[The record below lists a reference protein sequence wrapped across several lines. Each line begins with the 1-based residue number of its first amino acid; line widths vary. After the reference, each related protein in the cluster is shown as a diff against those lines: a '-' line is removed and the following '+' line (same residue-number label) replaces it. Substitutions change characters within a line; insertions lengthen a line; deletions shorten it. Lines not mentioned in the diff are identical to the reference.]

1 MARLRKKTRSGKV
14 RLKQSKPR
22 GAKTKGGKTKVSTGR
37 RSVKRIVSQKKISGK
52 TLKPKKS
59 RMSAKKSVSKTTSG
73 SAKTASVKP
82 RRKTGSGPLTDAK
95 RIAELRAML
104 EARRAEILEEIKQA
118 RASGTQSNQATYAE
132 VGDLVTASVEKERA
146 FEYSE
151 AGINALK
158 EIDLALEKLEQGTY
172 GICELCGKPISVAR
186 LKIMPSAT
194 LCLECKTREEQ
205 MGSAASR
212 PERHMEIY
220 PMEDEEDID
229 Q

>member
-1 MARLRKKTRSGKV
+1 MTKSKVKKRK
-14 RLKQSKPR
+14 
-22 GAKTKGGKTKVSTGR
+22 
-37 RSVKRIVSQKKISGK
+37 
-52 TLKPKKS
+52 
-59 RMSAKKSVSKTTSG
+59 VSKTKAGKSK
-73 SAKTASVKP
+73 KTAVRKAGLQKKAKKTQRTKKVKVE
-82 RRKTGSGPLTDAK
+82 RKKVTRKTTRSVGKRVGTVGLTDSR

-118 RASGTQSNQATYAE
+118 RASGTESNQATYAE

-186 LKIMPSAT
+186 LRIMPSAT
-194 LCLECKTREEQ
+194 LCLECKSKQEQ
-205 MGSAASR
+205 IGGIASR
-212 PERHMEIY
+212 AERHTEIY
-220 PMEDEEDID
+220 SMGEGEDDID
-229 Q
+229 E